1 MAFEFR
7 RVVTVLGDDGKSQ
20 IHEDAPLPHYDVPVL
35 PGAQM
40 LKLWGSET
48 APAPGVAAPADVN
61 DPFFPGPDGN
71 RWQVTIFPPAPAPTD
86 APPAAPSDAELEA
99 MAAETERVFPGLAD
113 KFEPDAPGFHTSDTI
128 DYVLVLEG
136 ELFLK
141 LDDGVEVRLTP
152 GSCVV
157 QNGTR
162 HAWENRAAER
172 AIVVAVILGGQ
183 RVR

>member
-1 MAFEFR
+1 MAIEFR
-7 RVVTVLGDDGKSQ
+7 RVVTVLGDDGKSKVQ
-20 IHEDAPLPHYDVPVL
+20 EDTALPVYDVPVL

-40 LKLWGSET
+40 LKVWGSEEP
-48 APAPGVAAPADVN
+48 PAPGAAAPADVN

-71 RWQVTIFPPAPAPTD
+71 RWQVTIFPPAATEEPAV
-86 APPAAPSDAELEA
+86 PSDDELA
-99 MAAETERVFPGLAD
+99 ALAAETERVFPGLAD

-141 LDDGVEVRLTP
+141 LDDGVEVHLTP
-152 GSCVV
+152 GTCVV

-162 HAWENRAAER
+162 HAWENRGSER
-172 AIVVAVILGGQ
+172 AIVVAVILGGR

>member
-1 MAFEFR
+1 MSFEFR
-7 RVVTVLGDDGKSQ
+7 RVVTVLGDDGKSKV
-20 IHEDAPLPHYDVPVL
+20 HEDALLPHYDVPVL

-40 LKLWGSET
+40 LKVWGSEEP
-48 APAPGVAAPADVN
+48 AAPGVAPPVDVN

-71 RWQVTIFPPAPAPTD
+71 RWQITIFPPAPTEEPVV
-86 APPAAPSDAELEA
+86 PSDDELQA

-136 ELFLK
+136 EVYLK
-141 LDDGVEVRLTP
+141 LDDGVEVHLTP
-152 GSCVV
+152 GTCVV

-162 HAWENRAAER
+162 HAWENRGSVR
-172 AIVVAVILGGQ
+172 AIVVACILGGD

>member
-1 MAFEFR
+1 MSFEFR
-7 RVVTVLGDDGKSQ
+7 RVVTVLGDDGKSKL
-20 IHEDAPLPHYDVPVL
+20 HEDAPLHHYDVPVM

-40 LKLWGSET
+40 LKVWGSEEP
-48 APAPGVAAPADVN
+48 AAPGVAPPVEVH

-71 RWQVTIFPPAPAPTD
+71 RWQVTIFPPAATAD
-86 APPAAPSDAELEA
+86 APVPSDDELVA

-128 DYVLVLEG
+128 DYVMVLEG
-136 ELFLK
+136 ELVLK
-141 LDDGVEVRLTP
+141 LDDGVEVDLTA

-162 HAWENRAAER
+162 HAWENRGSER
-172 AIVVAVILGGQ
+172 AIVVAVILGGR